1 MISEQ
6 ECEQALKLFNSG
18 HWLQLEGSVGRW
30 VNSFLEADIII
41 QDKNNKN
48 ILHYEPS
55 LVTYLMDRIEDM
67 INEFNL
73 TNELSISKDRKALE
87 NKALQDKL

>member
-30 VNSFLEADIII
+30 VNSFLEANIII
-41 QDKNNKN
+41 QDKNNGEVSIIDGYGRPVRYNKGH
-48 ILHYEPS
+48 IDW
-55 LVTYLMDRIEDM
+55 DRVQSIQMEDY
-67 INEFNL
+67 
-73 TNELSISKDRKALE
+73 
-87 NKALQDKL
+87 